1 MNPSRSA
8 DGEPC
13 KSDSAEIQP
22 RVNGQY
28 CMVSFAFDTSTGIK
42 TPVRLHLSRAI
53 PIADFYHL
61 LSGLCIPS
69 SCDRSD
75 LITMLNYTLPN
86 YDLRLINVTHCDTRE
101 SISFKFS
108 NLALIQKISYIFGI
122 VSLVLVS
129 IGTIFQLIGIDCLR
143 SHSLIANFNALITTE
158 GRNGRIGVAD
168 IFKTVFALYA
178 TAVHSIAAITTP
190 TGTYMLARLVNVD
203 SFVTKI
209 WIQPF
214 INVAGLN
221 IISFLG

>member
-1 MNPSRSA
+1 MDPSRPA
-8 DGEPC
+8 DGEPS

-22 RVNGQY
+22 RISGQY
-28 CMVSFAFDTSTGIK
+28 CMVSFFFDTSTGIN
-42 TPVRLHLSRAI
+42 TPMRLHLSKAI
-53 PIADFYHL
+53 PFADYYHP

-86 YDLRLINVTHCDTRE
+86 YDLRLINVTHCDTKE

-108 NLALIQKISYIFGI
+108 NLALIQKVSYIFGVI
-122 VSLVLVS
+122 SLVLVS
-129 IGTIFQLIGIDCLR
+129 IGTILQLIGIDYLR
-143 SHSLIANFNALITTE
+143 SHSLIANYNALITTE

-168 IFKTVFALYA
+168 TFKTVFALYA

-190 TGTYMLARLVNVD
+190 TGTYMLRSLVNLD
-203 SFVTKI
+203 SFVIKI